1 MEKTKKIKFHS
12 KQNLLS
18 FNDYI
23 NSNTKLLSL
32 GQYITKY
39 FSKNKLEEI
48 FKENAKVK
56 IYSRTLE
63 NISMLEFRNLV
74 VEPEVR
80 LQDSNNFSA
89 SIKRRW
95 NMDSL
100 INSNMKIF
108 FIILSLVLFI
118 MGICVMIIFLE
129 I

>member
-108 FIILSLVLFI
+108 FIILSLVLII